1 MNTKTLLYILKR
13 IAMAVLTVWVVITV
27 TFFVTRAVP
36 GGPFMGEKAITEAAQ
51 AALEA
56 KYGLDKP
63 VMEQYFTYLSD
74 VLTRLDFGPS
84 LKMRGLMVID
94 VIADGLK
101 TSVKLGVIAAFTAL
115 GIGVVLGSV
124 AALRRNTI
132 LDKCIMVITTAF
144 VSMPSFIMGTLLLLC
159 FAVILPIF
167 PANGST
173 TEGLVLPI
181 VTLSLY
187 PMAYITRLTRSSM
200 LDVLGQDYIRTARA
214 KGVAPVKIIFGH
226 ALKNSLIPVIT
237 YFGPSLKMRGRMV
250 IDVIA
255 DGLKTSVKL
264 GVIAAFT
271 ALGIGVVLGS
281 VAALR
286 RNTIL
291 DKCIMVI
298 TTAFV
303 SMPSFIMG
311 TLLLLCFAV
320 IFPIFPANGSTTEGL
335 VLPIITLSLY
345 PMAYI
350 TRLTRSSMLD
360 VLGQDYIR
368 TARAKGVAP
377 VKIIFGHA
385 LKNSLIPV
393 ITYFGPMLAYIV
405 TGSLVVEQ
413 IFAVPGIGRAFV
425 SSITNR
431 DYPMIMGTTIVLA
444 CLIVIMN
451 LVSDILYKVVDP
463 RITLE

>member
-1 MNTKTLLYILKR
+1 MNSKTLLYILKR
-13 IAMAVLTVWVVITV
+13 IALAVLTVWVVITV

-36 GGPFMGEKAITEAAQ
+36 GGPFLGEKAITEAAQ

-63 VMEQYFTYLSD
+63 VMEQYFTYLKD
-74 VLTRLDFGPS
+74 VVTKLDFGPS
-84 LKMRGLMVID
+84 LKLRGRMVID
-94 VIADGLK
+94 VIADGMK
-101 TSVKLGVIAAFTAL
+101 TSVKLGVVAAFLAL
-115 GIGVVLGSV
+115 GCGIVLGSV
-124 AALRRNTI
+124 AALRRNSFI
-132 LDKCIMVITTAF
+132 DKVIMVIVTAF
-144 VSMPSFIMGTLLLLC
+144 VSMPSFIMGTLLLLA
-159 FAVILPIF
+159 FAVLIPIF

-173 TEGLVLPI
+173 
-181 VTLSLY
+181 
-187 PMAYITRLTRSSM
+187 A
-200 LDVLGQDYIRTARA
+200 
-214 KGVAPVKIIFGH
+214 
-226 ALKNSLIPVIT
+226 
-237 YFGPSLKMRGRMV
+237 
-250 IDVIA
+250 
-255 DGLKTSVKL
+255 
-264 GVIAAFT
+264 
-271 ALGIGVVLGS
+271 
-281 VAALR
+281 
-286 RNTIL
+286 
-291 DKCIMVI
+291 
-298 TTAFV
+298 
-303 SMPSFIMG
+303 
-311 TLLLLCFAV
+311 
-320 IFPIFPANGSTTEGL
+320 EGL

-377 VKIIFGHA
+377 MKIIFGHA

-431 DYPMIMGTTIVLA
+431 DYPLIMGTTIVLA